1 MGREDVAL
9 ARVEST
15 ITEHSLGPW
24 GGGGGQ
30 RPRFRDAP
38 RTRMAEAPTG
48 RVFLQVAQGTVLR
61 PQAQGKLDGG
71 GEAGT
76 GIQYRSLA
84 GSRILLP
91 THCSR
96 EVLYGSEAPSGERQ
110 SWELNPKSPCSF
122 CAGHTPAIPAVP
134 ADLSVAL
141 ELPPMRDLLHLEQCL
156 HTLGAQSTLL
166 NE

>member
-1 MGREDVAL
+1 
-9 ARVEST
+9 
-15 ITEHSLGPW
+15 
-24 GGGGGQ
+24 
-30 RPRFRDAP
+30 
-38 RTRMAEAPTG
+38 MAEAPTG

-110 SWELNPKSPCSF
+110 SWELNPKSPCFLCGTHACNSRSPSRF
-122 CAGHTPAIPAVP
+122 ICRPGTAPHERPSSPGTVP
-134 ADLSVAL
+134 AYTRGSIYLA
-141 ELPPMRDLLHLEQCL
+141 E
-156 HTLGAQSTLL
+156 
-166 NE
+166 